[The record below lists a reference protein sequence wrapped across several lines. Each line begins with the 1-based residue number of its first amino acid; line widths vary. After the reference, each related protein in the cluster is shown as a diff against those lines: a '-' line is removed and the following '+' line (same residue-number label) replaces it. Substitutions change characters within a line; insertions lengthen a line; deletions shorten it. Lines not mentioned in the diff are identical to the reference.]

1 MAGQTGRIVG
11 VGPMPGSLSATT
23 GELLESGTPR
33 SAIRTVTVSLWLPV
47 GRSNFF
53 SVPEDRKLLDQPGT
67 SQAGEPVLLSCG
79 ATDFRHPP
87 QLQVSMVRRILEVLP
102 RSYGY
107 DATGTYVNSNDA
119 AEGQRAI
126 SLTLALRPT
135 RRPTPPL
142 GSIEED
148 ANSGLLAVQ
157 ACDVSLRVDEQGYF
171 TWAASAPLEVS
182 EVDLRA
188 ALRQHVRAVV
198 GGNFPLYADAD
209 RGGSLVRMADPLQ
222 AYKGGPLGS
231 GSFPLGILTFFQ
243 INTVFEGLVNETL
256 TPAVF
261 FENEEQL
268 KVRQPADL
276 QQRTAG
282 GFVDLLLVDLPACMP
297 EKQRRIAALNH
308 FLAVTSRES
317 LQKLK
322 WSVESVRRSLLDEMM
337 GVLHRQSRLNQLNL
351 GSVEP
356 TLEQAMGANE
366 SQLRGYVML
375 AAAKLPLIANVERY
389 TANALEHLGAEPD
402 PPDRQGDI
410 DAQVEDLKQQQFEWK
425 RFVEALSDNIHG
437 LENAIQHAW
446 MERLLYE
453 QEQVRSE
460 QEAMAEIE
468 RSQNSR
474 RSMLSADSVAGW
486 GILVF
491 AAMAVVIAIE
501 QSVPGR
507 HASAVFSLWL
517 PGLIGAGALIAAFTL
532 PRWIRWRSERR
543 GESDIYEYEF
553 AFRLDL
559 PAVDTRIRRY
569 LGTSGRDTV
578 SQTGLSDLTI
588 RRRGG
593 IRVEGITGDSTVV
606 KLHSSL
612 SFRPLRDGG
621 PNFLRRAASSLPHF
635 MKPRPARAH
644 FEVITEI
651 LAHKVSDQKQYV
663 LRESRLFGDSQ
674 VALQPGTVIELVR
687 VALNAT
693 AGRMLKEPLDIS
705 QFLATAAPLFVS
717 EPEKETP
724 GQQPTAGEPALENPY
739 PPTPHDE

>member
-1 MAGQTGRIVG
+1 MSGLQSASADQSLE
-11 VGPMPGSLSATT
+11 PGIFGSAT
-23 GELLESGTPR
+23 
-33 SAIRTVTVSLWLPV
+33 RTVTASLWLPV

-53 SVPEDRKLLDQPGT
+53 SVPEDRKLLDQAVL
-67 SQAGEPVLLSCG
+67 SQAGPPGPPSCG
-79 ATDFRHPP
+79 ATDFRDPP
-87 QLQVSMVRRILEVLP
+87 PLQVSMVRRILEVLP

-107 DATGTYVNSNDA
+107 DPTGTYVNSEDA
-119 AEGQRAI
+119 AEGKRAV
-126 SLTLALRPT
+126 SLTVRLRPA
-135 RRPTPPL
+135 RRPIPPL
-142 GSIEED
+142 GSVEED
-148 ANSGLLAVQ
+148 ANSALLAVQ
-157 ACDVSLRVDEQGYF
+157 ACGVSLCVDELGYF
-171 TWAASAPLEVS
+171 TWTASSPS
-182 EVDLRA
+182 EIAEGDLQA

-198 GGNFPLYADAD
+198 GGNFPLHAVQ
-209 RGGSLVRMADPLQ
+209 GGSLVRMADPLQ
-222 AYKGGPLGS
+222 AYKGGPSGS
-231 GSFPLGILTFFQ
+231 GIFPMGILTFFQ
-243 INTVFEGLVNETL
+243 INTVFEGLINDTL

-268 KVRQPADL
+268 KTRQPEDMEL
-276 QQRTAG
+276 RTAG
-282 GFVDLLLVDLPACMP
+282 GFVNLLLVDLPAGTP
-297 EKQRRIAALNH
+297 ETQRRIAALNH
-308 FLAVTSRES
+308 FLAVTSREA

-356 TLEQAMGANE
+356 TLEQAVGANE

-375 AAAKLPLIANVERY
+375 VGAKLPLIANVERY
-389 TANALEHLGAEPD
+389 AASAVEHLSTELD
-402 PPDRQGDI
+402 PSGKREEI
-410 DAQVEDLKQQQFEWK
+410 RAQFKDLTQQQFEWK

-437 LENAIQHAW
+437 LESAIQHAW

-474 RSMLSADSVAGW
+474 RSVISADSVAGW

-491 AAMAVVIAIE
+491 TAMALVITVE

-507 HASAVFSLWL
+507 RASAVFSLWL
-517 PGLIGAGALIAAFTL
+517 PGLIGATALIAAFTL

-559 PAVDTRIRRY
+559 PAVDTLVRRY
-569 LGTSGRDTV
+569 LGASGRETV
-578 SQTGLSDLTI
+578 SQTMLADVAI

-612 SFRPLRDGG
+612 SFRPRRDGE
-621 PNFLRRAASSLPHF
+621 PNLLRRAASRLPRF

-644 FEVITEI
+644 FEVITEL
-651 LAHKVSDQKQYV
+651 LAHRVSDQKQYI

-674 VALQPGTVIELVR
+674 VALQPDMVIELVR
-687 VALNAT
+687 VALTAT
-693 AGRMLKEPLDIS
+693 AGRMLREPLDTS
-705 QFLATAAPLFVS
+705 KFLTTSAPLFVE
-717 EPEKETP
+717 EPEKELP
-724 GQQPTAGEPALENPY
+724 GQQPGAGESALGNP
-739 PPTPHDE
+739 